1 MLLQKLDPSQQ
12 NDYHFEWKSRFRSG
26 SIYDLDHLSEL
37 AEESDILGHIFPYLT
52 SGASAYRVKTTIYC
66 G

>member
-26 SIYDLDHLSEL
+26 SMLRGI
-37 AEESDILGHIFPYLT
+37 
-52 SGASAYRVKTTIYC
+52 
-66 G
+66 